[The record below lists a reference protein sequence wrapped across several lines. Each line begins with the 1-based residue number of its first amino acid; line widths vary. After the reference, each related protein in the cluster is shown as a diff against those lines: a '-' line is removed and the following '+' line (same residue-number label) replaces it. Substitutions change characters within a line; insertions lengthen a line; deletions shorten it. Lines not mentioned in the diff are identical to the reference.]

1 MIKLDDIYKSFS
13 SDVVVKG
20 VTCDS
25 REVKSGYIFVAIEGE
40 VDRGEDYI
48 DEAVKKGAIAIVAS
62 QNYKNK
68 LNVPV
73 IKEDNPRK
81 SLSYISSLVFSENP
95 ETICA
100 ITGTNGKTSTTNFL
114 QQIWSLM
121 GLNAS
126 SIGTLGIIGNEEIKD
141 TNNTTPDPVA
151 LHQTL
156 DNLFN
161 NKITHLALEAS
172 SHGLAQHRIDNV
184 PLRAAGFTNISQD
197 HLDYHQNME
206 AYFDAK
212 KRLFT
217 EILPKE
223 NYAVICIDTD
233 QGRELST
240 IINNTG
246 RGVIEVGESANAFN
260 LRRLTPNQDGME
272 MVFQYSGRLFS
283 IPLRVE
289 GYFQAMNILCA
300 TGLAIASGSPSEIV
314 FEHLKDLRPIT
325 GRLEFCGKNN
335 NNAKIYVDYAHTP
348 DALTAA
354 LFSLRELTEREII
367 LVFGC
372 GGNRDSIKRAIMGEI
387 AENFS
392 DKVIITD
399 DNPRDENP
407 KKIREAILKNCPSA
421 IEISD
426 RQEAISKAISM
437 GEKGDSIIIAG
448 KGHEKIQI
456 IGNNEIPFSD
466 QETVRNIIGN

>member
-1 MIKLDDIYKSFS
+1 MIKLNDIYKSFS
-13 SDVVVKG
+13 SDNLVKG

-25 REVKSGYIFVAIEGE
+25 REVKSGYIFVAIQGE

-48 DEAVKKGAIAIVAS
+48 DEAVKKGAIAVVAS
-62 QNYKNK
+62 KNYKNK

-73 IKEDNPRK
+73 IKKDNTRK
-81 SLSYISSLVFSENP
+81 SLSYISSLVFSKNP

-114 QQIWSLM
+114 QQLWSLM

-172 SHGLAQHRIDNV
+172 SHGLAQHRIDSV
-184 PLRAAGFTNISQD
+184 PIRAAGFTNISQD
-197 HLDYHQNME
+197 HLDYHQSME

-223 NYAVICIDTD
+223 NYAVVCIDTD

-260 LRRLTPNQDGME
+260 LRRLAPNQDGME

-300 TGLAIASGSPSEIV
+300 TGLAVASGSPSEIV

-325 GRLEFCGKNN
+325 GRLEFCGKNSDG
-335 NNAKIYVDYAHTP
+335 AKIYVDYAHTP

-354 LFSLRELTEREII
+354 LFSLRELTENEII

-372 GGNRDSIKRAIMGEI
+372 GGNRDSIKRVIMGEI

-399 DNPRDENP
+399 DNPRDEDP
-407 KKIREAILKNCPSA
+407 KKIREAILKGCPSA

-426 RQEAISKAISM
+426 RHEAISKAIST
-437 GEKGDSIIIAG
+437 GKKGDSIIIAG

-456 IGNNEIPFSD
+456 IGKNEIPFSD